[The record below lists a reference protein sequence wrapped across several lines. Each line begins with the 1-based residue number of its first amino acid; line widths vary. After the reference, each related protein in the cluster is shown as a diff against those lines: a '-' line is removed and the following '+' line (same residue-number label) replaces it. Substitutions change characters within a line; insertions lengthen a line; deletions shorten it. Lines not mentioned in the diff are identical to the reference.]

1 MNENRNVN
9 LDLLQKRIRDLE
21 EDNKRLVVEATELVQ
36 EAEECEAKE
45 EKLVTDAVKHLTE
58 ANVQINYLSKKF
70 TTKSDESHKQ
80 REEINHLLA
89 QVRNDFL
96 SFSFLCFVFFITFLS
111 SFYCLTHFLCNTTRN
126 IFTAIENRAKMSH
139 LKKIQPNFK

>member
-21 EDNKRLVVEATELVQ
+21 EDNKRLVAEATELVQ

-89 QVRNDFL
+89 QVRNN
-96 SFSFLCFVFFITFLS
+96 SFRVLYSLFFIGFLS
-111 SFYCLTHFLCNTTRN
+111 SFYCLPLFLCNSAICTTTN
-126 IFTAIENRAKMSH
+126 VFIEFEN
-139 LKKIQPNFK
+139 

>member
-21 EDNKRLVVEATELVQ
+21 EDNKRLVAEATELVQ

-89 QVRNDFL
+89 QVRKTIFL
-96 SFSFLCFVFFITFLS
+96 FVFVLHSLLPSFIFS
-111 SFYCLTHFLCNTTRN
+111 
-126 IFTAIENRAKMSH
+126 AIMQY
-139 LKKIQPNFK
+139 KKK

>member
-21 EDNKRLVVEATELVQ
+21 EDNKRLVAEATELVQ

-89 QVRNDFL
+89 QVRNNSFRVL
-96 SFSFLCFVFFITFLS
+96 YSLLFSFFF
-111 SFYCLTHFLCNTTRN
+111 FYYLTHFLC
-126 IFTAIENRAKMSH
+126 ISAI
-139 LKKIQPNFK
+139 P

>member
-1 MNENRNVN
+1 M
-9 LDLLQKRIRDLE
+9 LQKRIRDLE
-21 EDNKRLVVEATELVQ
+21 EDNKRLVAEATDLVQ
-36 EAEECEAKE
+36 EAEESEAKE

-89 QVRNDFL
+89 QVRLDFMDIL
-96 SFSFLCFVFFITFLS
+96 FFLD
-111 SFYCLTHFLCNTTRN
+111 CLIHFLCNTTRN
-126 IFTAIENRAKMSH
+126 IFIAIENRVKMSH
-139 LKKIQPNFK
+139 LKKKITEFQIKVQFSRKKSELL

>member
-1 MNENRNVN
+1 M
-9 LDLLQKRIRDLE
+9 LQKRIRDLE
-21 EDNKRLVVEATELVQ
+21 EDNKRLVAEATDLVQ
-36 EAEECEAKE
+36 EAEESEAKE

-89 QVRNDFL
+89 QVRNNFL
-96 SFSFLCFVFFITFLS
+96 SFLFFVLYPSFLLFIVLHIFFAIP
-111 SFYCLTHFLCNTTRN
+111 YHKKHFH
-126 IFTAIENRAKMSH
+126 SD
-139 LKKIQPNFK
+139 

>member
-21 EDNKRLVVEATELVQ
+21 EDNKRLVAEATELVQ

-89 QVRNDFL
+89 QVRNNSFRVL
-96 SFSFLCFVFFITFLS
+96 YSLLFSFLLFIALHIFFALVQ
-111 SFYCLTHFLCNTTRN
+111 YHKKHFHRV
-126 IFTAIENRAKMSH
+126 
-139 LKKIQPNFK
+139 

>member
-1 MNENRNVN
+1 M
-9 LDLLQKRIRDLE
+9 LQKRIRDLE
-21 EDNKRLVVEATELVQ
+21 EDNKRLVAEATDLVQ
-36 EAEECEAKE
+36 EAEESEAKE

-89 QVRNDFL
+89 QVRKDFQ
-96 SFSFLCFVFFITFLS
+96 SFLFVFLYSLLPSFLLFIVLHIFFAIPQETFS
-111 SFYCLTHFLCNTTRN
+111 QR
-126 IFTAIENRAKMSH
+126 
-139 LKKIQPNFK
+139 LKIGQK

>member
-1 MNENRNVN
+1 M
-9 LDLLQKRIRDLE
+9 LQKRIRDLE
-21 EDNKRLVVEATELVQ
+21 EDNKRLVAEATDLVQ
-36 EAEECEAKE
+36 EAEESEAKE

-89 QVRNDFL
+89 QVRKDFQ
-96 SFSFLCFVFFITFLS
+96 SFLFVFLYSLLPSFLLFIVLHIFFATVQ
-111 SFYCLTHFLCNTTRN
+111 YHKKHFH
-126 IFTAIENRAKMSH
+126 SV
-139 LKKIQPNFK
+139 

>member
-1 MNENRNVN
+1 M
-9 LDLLQKRIRDLE
+9 LQKRIRDLE
-21 EDNKRLVVEATELVQ
+21 EDNKRLVAEATDLVQ
-36 EAEECEAKE
+36 EAEESEAKE

-89 QVRNDFL
+89 QVRNNFL
-96 SFSFLCFVFFITFLS
+96 SFLFFVLYSLLPSFLLFIVLHIFFAIPQETFSQRLKIGQK
-111 SFYCLTHFLCNTTRN
+111 CL
-126 IFTAIENRAKMSH
+126 I
-139 LKKIQPNFK
+139 

>member
-1 MNENRNVN
+1 M
-9 LDLLQKRIRDLE
+9 LQKRIRDLE
-21 EDNKRLVVEATELVQ
+21 EDNKRLVAEATDLVQ
-36 EAEECEAKE
+36 EAEESEAKE

-89 QVRNDFL
+89 QVRNNFQ
-96 SFSFLCFVFFITFLS
+96 SFLFFVLYSLLPSFLLFIVLHIFFAIP
-111 SFYCLTHFLCNTTRN
+111 YHKKHFH
-126 IFTAIENRAKMSH
+126 SD
-139 LKKIQPNFK
+139 

>member
-1 MNENRNVN
+1 M
-9 LDLLQKRIRDLE
+9 LQKRIRDLE
-21 EDNKRLVVEATELVQ
+21 EDNKRLVAEATDLVQ
-36 EAEECEAKE
+36 EAEESEAKE

-89 QVRNDFL
+89 QVRNNFL
-96 SFSFLCFVFFITFLS
+96 SFLFFVLYPSFLLFIVLHIFFAIVQ
-111 SFYCLTHFLCNTTRN
+111 YH
-126 IFTAIENRAKMSH
+126 IFTALENRAKMSH
-139 LKKIQPNFK
+139 LKKNQPNFK

>member
-1 MNENRNVN
+1 M
-9 LDLLQKRIRDLE
+9 LQKRIRDLE
-21 EDNKRLVVEATELVQ
+21 EDNKRLVAEATDLVQ
-36 EAEECEAKE
+36 EAEESEAKE

-89 QVRNDFL
+89 QVRNNFQ
-96 SFSFLCFVFFITFLS
+96 SFLFFVLYSLLPSFLLFIVLHIFFAIPQETFSQRLKIGQK
-111 SFYCLTHFLCNTTRN
+111 CL
-126 IFTAIENRAKMSH
+126 I
-139 LKKIQPNFK
+139 

>member
-1 MNENRNVN
+1 M
-9 LDLLQKRIRDLE
+9 LQKRIRDLE
-21 EDNKRLVVEATELVQ
+21 EDNKRLVAEATDLVQ
-36 EAEECEAKE
+36 EAEESEAKE

-89 QVRNDFL
+89 QVRKDFQ
-96 SFSFLCFVFFITFLS
+96 SFLFFVLYSLLPSFLLFIVLHIFFATVQ
-111 SFYCLTHFLCNTTRN
+111 YHKKHFH
-126 IFTAIENRAKMSH
+126 SD
-139 LKKIQPNFK
+139 

>member
-1 MNENRNVN
+1 M
-9 LDLLQKRIRDLE
+9 LQKRIRDLE
-21 EDNKRLVVEATELVQ
+21 EDNKRLVAEATDLVQ
-36 EAEECEAKE
+36 EAEESEAKE

-89 QVRNDFL
+89 QVRKDFQSFL
-96 SFSFLCFVFFITFLS
+96 SVFLYSLLPSFLLFIVLHIFFAIPQETFSQRLKIGQK
-111 SFYCLTHFLCNTTRN
+111 CL
-126 IFTAIENRAKMSH
+126 I
-139 LKKIQPNFK
+139 

>member
-21 EDNKRLVVEATELVQ
+21 EDNKRLVAEATELVQ

-89 QVRNDFL
+89 QVRNNSFRVLYSLLFSITTVSGASELANFIFKGFFL
-96 SFSFLCFVFFITFLS
+96 ILGDKAVLRNFSLIKFS
-111 SFYCLTHFLCNTTRN
+111 
-126 IFTAIENRAKMSH
+126 
-139 LKKIQPNFK
+139 

>member
-21 EDNKRLVVEATELVQ
+21 EDNKRLVAEATELVQ

-89 QVRNDFL
+89 QVRKLFKRDPSRFYKFVF
-96 SFSFLCFVFFITFLS
+96 SSFLFPLS
-111 SFYCLTHFLCNTTRN
+111 SKVKYSVV
-126 IFTAIENRAKMSH
+126 IWS
-139 LKKIQPNFK
+139 KK

>member
-21 EDNKRLVVEATELVQ
+21 EDNKRLVAEATELVQ

-96 SFSFLCFVFFITFLS
+96 SFLFFVLYSLLPSFLLFIVLHIFFAIVQ
-111 SFYCLTHFLCNTTRN
+111 YHKKHFH
-126 IFTAIENRAKMSH
+126 SD
-139 LKKIQPNFK
+139 

>member
-89 QVRNDFL
+89 QVRKDFQ
-96 SFSFLCFVFFITFLS
+96 SFLFMFLYSLLPSFLLFIVLHIFFAIPQETFSQRLKIGQK
-111 SFYCLTHFLCNTTRN
+111 CL
-126 IFTAIENRAKMSH
+126 I
-139 LKKIQPNFK
+139 

>member
-21 EDNKRLVVEATELVQ
+21 EDNKRLVAEATELVQ

-89 QVRNDFL
+89 QVRKLFFFSCFVL
-96 SFSFLCFVFFITFLS
+96 HSLLPSFSFS
-111 SFYCLTHFLCNTTRN
+111 
-126 IFTAIENRAKMSH
+126 AIMQYR
-139 LKKIQPNFK
+139 KK